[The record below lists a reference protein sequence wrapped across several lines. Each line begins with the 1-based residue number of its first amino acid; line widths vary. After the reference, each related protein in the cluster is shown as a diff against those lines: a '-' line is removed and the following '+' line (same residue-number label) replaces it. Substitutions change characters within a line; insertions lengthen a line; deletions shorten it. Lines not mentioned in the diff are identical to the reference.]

1 MLQVQKGAME
11 RGSPEGIGRFPPDG
25 VPLRTHAFVG
35 IPPEREL
42 NYKIDILRIEAGRML
57 ERTEAG
63 RIGPE
68 RLFATLAEP
77 RLAFFRQALL
87 KSPLRVSLLFALGV
101 TGLTV
106 FLALAEV
113 RADNNGAVA
122 DLVPSEAVFAILMG
136 MAVFRRRLILV
147 PLATYV
153 VSFSLAFLLRLSF
166 EDGYLPE
173 GTAAMQVLVW
183 AMGLNAVPAVLAGLA
198 GLWALRGWGN
208 GTGRDDLILSL
219 VTTGAYLVLACA
231 GVVLVQ
237 ALVFDPAWDGA
248 TGDGLTVVEAGLLRA
263 GRIAIC
269 GAVLTLLML
278 DRPTRETVMVAL
290 AVLPAFVLLGVLRQL
305 DIAIHPTLDVALLA
319 LAVALLAPV
328 YAATVANVVG
338 VVAYVAITGELL
350 VQLPVSSPDV
360 LRLEVVSVLLLA
372 LIYLLLL
379 QRHHAMSRRVE
390 GRQTIERLALV
401 HGLATIGYFVV
412 DLDRGEVLVDDMAA
426 DMMDMPSRFGIES
439 LLERVAPA
447 NRDGIL
453 AAIEE
458 RELPARTLAFS
469 LAKGPVWDEEA
480 PQKYLSVHAYYEQ
493 RAGGAALAYGAL
505 IDLTADH
512 AREEALAE
520 ALSRLSEQQ
529 DRQTQMFSIVS
540 HELRTPASVISMLLD
555 ELEGGARWEEMGPRL
570 RAVSEQLLS
579 VLADMRQAVRPQ
591 ENLPVHEESFRPK
604 DLAETVRNTFALM
617 AGAKEVEIDLS
628 LGPEAG
634 LLRVSDRVRL
644 MQALS
649 NLVKNA
655 ILHSGCRRILI
666 AYREEMDAGGRVMGL
681 WRVSDD
687 GKGIPEA
694 AREGLF
700 SPFRRGDGARTAKVD
715 GSGLGL
721 FVTKTS
727 IELLGG
733 TVTYT
738 PRAAGGTVFLLRLPM
753 RVEELE
759 APVEVPAAAALPVPD
774 WRDRTV
780 MIVEDSDLIGEL
792 LTARLKRVFGTVEWL
807 RTGVEALA
815 AFDRLAPD
823 VVLTDLFMPEMGGD
837 DLTAA
842 LRGKGA
848 DCLII
853 GMTAAAIGDERT
865 RFEQAGTDRVLTKP
879 VSTNQLLDVLEELV
893 RKRAA

>member
-1 MLQVQKGAME
+1 MVKA
-11 RGSPEGIGRFPPDG
+11 R
-25 VPLRTHAFVG
+25 
-35 IPPEREL
+35 
-42 NYKIDILRIEAGRML
+42 K
-57 ERTEAG
+57 AG

-68 RLFATLAEP
+68 GLFATLAEP

-87 KSPLRVSLLFALGV
+87 QSPLRVSLVFAAGMI
-101 TGLTV
+101 GLTV

-113 RADNNGAVA
+113 RAENNGAVS
-122 DLVPSEAVFAILMG
+122 DLLPSEAVFAILMG
-136 MAVFRRRLILV
+136 MAVYPKRLLFV
-147 PLATYV
+147 PLVTYV
-153 VSFSLAFLLRLSF
+153 VAFSLAFLLRLNF
-166 EDGYLPE
+166 EVGYLPP
-173 GTAAMQVLVW
+173 GTGAVQVMVW
-183 AMGLNAVPAVLAGLA
+183 AMVLNAVPAVLAGLA
-198 GLWALRGWGN
+198 GLYALKRLGN

-219 VTTGAYLVLACA
+219 VTTGAYLTLACLA
-231 GVVLVQ
+231 VVIVQ
-237 ALVFDPAWDGA
+237 KTILDPSWDGA
-248 TGDGLTVVEAGLLRA
+248 AGDGLTVVEAGLFRA
-263 GRIAIC
+263 ARIAIC

-278 DRPTRETVMVAL
+278 DRPTRRTMTVAL
-290 AVLPAFVLLGVLRQL
+290 SVLPAFVVLGILRQL
-305 DIAIHPTLDVALLA
+305 GISIHPTLDVELLA

-328 YAATVANVVG
+328 SAATVTNVVG
-338 VVAYVAITGELL
+338 VVAYVAITGEFL
-350 VQLPVSSPDV
+350 VQIPVTSPDV

-372 LIYLLLL
+372 LIYLLVL
-379 QRHHAMSRRVE
+379 QRHQAMFRRLE
-390 GRQTIERLALV
+390 SRQTIERLALV

-412 DLDRGEVLVDDMAA
+412 DLETGEVLVDDVAA
-426 DMMDMPSRFGIES
+426 AMMGVPSRFVVET
-439 LLERVAPA
+439 LLVRTAPA
-447 NRDGIL
+447 GRDGIAEL
-453 AAIEE
+453 IAE
-458 RELPARTLAFS
+458 RNLPARTVAFS
-469 LAKGPVWDEEA
+469 LATGAVWDEA
-480 PQKYLSVHAYYEQ
+480 GPQKYLSAHAYYER
-493 RAGGAALAYGAL
+493 RAGGQILAYGAV

-520 ALSRLSEQQ
+520 ALARLSEQQ

-540 HELRTPASVISMLLD
+540 HELRTPASVISMLVE
-555 ELEGGARWEEMGPRL
+555 ELEGGARWAEMGPRL

-591 ENLPVHEESFRPK
+591 ENLPVHEEAFRPK

-617 AGAKEVEIDLS
+617 AGGKGIEIDLS

-634 LLRVSDRVRL
+634 AMRVSDRVRL

-655 ILHSGCRRILI
+655 ILHGDCHRVML
-666 AYREEMDAGGRVMGL
+666 AYREEMDETGRVIAL

-694 AREGLF
+694 AQDGLF

-721 FVTKTS
+721 YVTKTS

-738 PRAAGGTVFLLRLPM
+738 PRAAGGSVFLLRLPVG
-753 RVEELE
+753 VEAMAVAAEPAVAE
-759 APVEVPAAAALPVPD
+759 AVVPKQD
-774 WRDRTV
+774 WRGRKV

-792 LTARLKRVFGTVEWL
+792 LTARLKRVFGTVEWV

-815 AFDRLAPD
+815 MFDTMAPD

-837 DLTAA
+837 DLTST
-842 LRGKGA
+842 LRAQGA
-848 DCLII
+848 QCLII

-879 VSTNQLLDVLEELV
+879 VSTNQLLEVLEELV

>member
-1 MLQVQKGAME
+1 MVKA
-11 RGSPEGIGRFPPDG
+11 
-25 VPLRTHAFVG
+25 
-35 IPPEREL
+35 
-42 NYKIDILRIEAGRML
+42 K
-57 ERTEAG
+57 EAG

-68 RLFATLAEP
+68 GLFASLAEP

-87 KSPLRVSLLFALGV
+87 QSPLRVSLIFAAGMI
-101 TGLTV
+101 GLTV

-113 RADNNGAVA
+113 RAENNGAVS
-122 DLVPSEAVFAILMG
+122 DLLPSEAVFAILMG
-136 MAVFRRRLILV
+136 MAVYPKRLLFV

-153 VSFSLAFLLRLSF
+153 VAFSLAFLLRLTF
-166 EDGYLPE
+166 EDAYLPP
-173 GTAAMQVLVW
+173 GTGAVQVLVW
-183 AMGLNAVPAVLAGLA
+183 AMVLNAVPAVLAGLA
-198 GLWALRGWGN
+198 GLFALQRLGS

-219 VTTGAYLVLACA
+219 VTTGAYLVLSFLA
-231 GVVLVQ
+231 VVMVHWTVL
-237 ALVFDPAWDGA
+237 DPSWDGA
-248 TGDGLTVVEAGLLRA
+248 SGDGLSVLEAGLFRA
-263 GRIAIC
+263 ARIAIC

-278 DRPTRETVMVAL
+278 DRPTRRTMTVAL
-290 AVLPAFVLLGVLRQL
+290 AVLPAFVVLGILRQL
-305 DIAIHPTLDVALLA
+305 GISIHPTLDVELLA
-319 LAVALLAPV
+319 LAVALLAPIS
-328 YAATVANVVG
+328 AATVTNVVG
-338 VVAYVAITGELL
+338 VVAYVAITGEFL
-350 VQLPVSSPDV
+350 VQIPVTSPDV

-372 LIYLLLL
+372 LIYLLVL
-379 QRHHAMSRRVE
+379 QRHQAMFRRLE
-390 GRQTIERLALV
+390 SRQTIERLALV

-412 DLDRGEVLVDDMAA
+412 DLDTGEVLVDEVAA
-426 DMMDMPSRFGIES
+426 AMMGVPSRFAVET
-439 LLERVAPA
+439 LLMRTAPA
-447 NRDGIL
+447 GRDGI
-453 AAIEE
+453 AALIAE
-458 RELPARTLAFS
+458 RNLPARTLAFS
-469 LAKGPVWDEEA
+469 LATGSAWDETG
-480 PQKYLSVHAYYEQ
+480 PQKYLSAHAYYER
-493 RAGGAALAYGAL
+493 RAGGQILAYGAL

-520 ALSRLSEQQ
+520 ALARLSEQQ

-540 HELRTPASVISMLLD
+540 HELRTPASVISMLVE

-591 ENLPVHEESFRPK
+591 ENLPVHEEPFRPK

-617 AGAKEVEIDLS
+617 AGGKGIEIDLS

-634 LLRVSDRVRL
+634 AMRVSDRVRL

-655 ILHSGCRRILI
+655 ILHADCHRVML
-666 AYREEMDAGGRVMGL
+666 AYREEMDENGRVIAL
-681 WRVSDD
+681 WRVRDD
-687 GKGIPEA
+687 GKGIPA
-694 AREGLF
+694 AAQEGLF
-700 SPFRRGDGARTAKVD
+700 SPFRRGDGAMTAKVD

-738 PRAAGGTVFLLRLPM
+738 PRAAGGSVFLLRLPVG
-753 RVEELE
+753 VEAMAAIAE
-759 APVEVPAAAALPVPD
+759 PAQPEAALPMQD
-774 WRDRTV
+774 WRGRKV

-792 LTARLKRVFGTVEWL
+792 LTARLKRVFGTVEWV

-815 AFDRLAPD
+815 LFDAMAPD

-837 DLTAA
+837 DLTAT
-842 LRGKGA
+842 LRAQGA
-848 DCLII
+848 VCLII

-879 VSTNQLLDVLEELV
+879 VSTNQLLELLEELV